1 VESASKRV
9 TFCSV
14 VMVSEDV
21 MLSFLNDY
29 VEPHTHVSG
38 L

>member
-1 VESASKRV
+1 MESVSKCV

-21 MLSFLNDY
+21 MLSFLDDY